1 MFTGAL
7 QSTSDHRVSL
17 HRDVS
22 KAMMSRTEIE
32 QFCRGF
38 LLDGDY
44 QHLHRIVAEYDEK
57 LACINIEFT
66 ASNFNSTFQQICK
79 NLFATRSVT
88 AGYVLA
94 VLAFAVNID
103 NRLKHSS
110 SWYSSDVMIVSLTSV
125 LVDVNFNPS
134 RVAAAGSFC
143 TLL

>member
-1 MFTGAL
+1 
-7 QSTSDHRVSL
+7 
-17 HRDVS
+17 
-22 KAMMSRTEIE
+22 MSRTEIE

-44 QHLHRIVAEYDEK
+44 QHLHRIAFEYDEK
-57 LACINIEFT
+57 IALINIEFT
-66 ASNFNSTFQQICK
+66 ASNFSSTFQQICK

-88 AGYVLA
+88 TGYVLD

-110 SWYSSDVMIVSLTSV
+110 SSWYSFDVMIVSLTNV
-125 LVDVNFNPS
+125 LVDVNFIPS
-134 RVAAAGSFC
+134 QVVFAGSFC

>member
-1 MFTGAL
+1 
-7 QSTSDHRVSL
+7 
-17 HRDVS
+17 
-22 KAMMSRTEIE
+22 MSRIEIE
-32 QFCRGF
+32 KFCRGF

-44 QHLHRIVAEYDEK
+44 QHIHRIVAEYDEK

-79 NLFATRSVT
+79 NLFATRSAT
-88 AGYVLA
+88 TGYILA
-94 VLAFAVNID
+94 VLAFAVTID

-134 RVAAAGSFC
+134 RVATAGSFC